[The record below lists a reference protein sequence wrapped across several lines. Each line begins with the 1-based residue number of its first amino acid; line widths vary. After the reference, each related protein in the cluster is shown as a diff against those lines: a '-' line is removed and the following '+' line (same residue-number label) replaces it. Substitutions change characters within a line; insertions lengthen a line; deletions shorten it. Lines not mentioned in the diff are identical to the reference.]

1 MVFIYAKNQKIL
13 VFNEIYIENNK
24 QINSEEFFDYIG
36 YDIDSINFYNDED
49 YNQFLVKINSLTDNE
64 GIIKNIKKY
73 YSIPNKI
80 IFDIEEKTPSY
91 LIKNN
96 NDSLFILDD
105 LGMILDIDFLSQS
118 IPEVELIFDDF
129 HVYNTFNNEI
139 NLNKIFENI
148 NKIKSNNQNL
158 LDVFT
163 ILNSFDKLNFSNE
176 LYSVSIDSSYIKI
189 KLFSTDIFFNKN
201 KNIKKQIEK
210 FSKMVNNLD
219 KNKEQI
225 SFNNISDLSQIRLG
239 ADKQIIYKEK

>member
-1 MVFIYAKNQKIL
+1 
-13 VFNEIYIENNK
+13 
-24 QINSEEFFDYIG
+24 
-36 YDIDSINFYNDED
+36 
-49 YNQFLVKINSLTDNE
+49 
-64 GIIKNIKKY
+64 
-73 YSIPNKI
+73 
-80 IFDIEEKTPSY
+80 
-91 LIKNN
+91 
-96 NDSLFILDD
+96 
-105 LGMILDIDFLSQS
+105 
-118 IPEVELIFDDF
+118 
-129 HVYNTFNNEI
+129 
-139 NLNKIFENI
+139 NKIFENI

-176 LYSVSIDSSYIKI
+176 LHSVSIDSSHIKI

-210 FSKMVNNLD
+210 FTRMVNNLD

>member
-1 MVFIYAKNQKIL
+1 MLAGYGLQISLRRLKKLIIDTPDYVQTRQFRRVQRL
-13 VFNEIYIENNK
+13 VVDSAISVNYK
-24 QINSEEFFDYIG
+24 SE
-36 YDIDSINFYNDED
+36 
-49 YNQFLVKINSLTDNE
+49 
-64 GIIKNIKKY
+64 IIKNYIQNGSSWDLDVDY
-73 YSIPNKI
+73 
-80 IFDIEEKTPSY
+80 IEEKKPSY
-91 LIKNN
+91 LVKNN

-118 IPEVELIFDDF
+118 IPEVELVFDDF

-176 LYSVSIDSSYIKI
+176 LHSVSIDSSYIKI